1 MGDRDMI
8 SRNGKKMTEV
18 QIGLLHVDSSG
29 ESSEAL
35 KVLHNAG
42 VYFTSVPVSGTVG
55 PELKLGTKVYYGLN
69 EIVSFVNGKARSPK

>member
-1 MGDRDMI
+1 MI
-8 SRNGKKMTEV
+8 KRNSNNPKQEQM
-18 QIGLLHVDSSG
+18 GLLHVDSSG

-42 VYFTSVPVSGTVG
+42 VYFTSVPVSGTIG